1 MKILHVAAEVAP
13 YSQVGGLSQVM
24 YFLPRALQ
32 KYGMDVH
39 ICTPKYGAVTL
50 PEGAKLHL
58 DVQWLQVPKEDTDN
72 PPMAL
77 QTIRVKDTKTSIIC
91 NVCSLTKNVGT
102 TLHFLENREY
112 YELRANVFGY
122 KDDHI
127 RFALLSKAA
136 LEWLLF
142 TKVNGTKDTWFPDII
157 HCHDWHTGYL
167 IDFAKRDPRYKEL
180 LKDVKLIFT
189 IHNLAYQGNYDF
201 RYNLDK
207 YQDDGKKR
215 LFGLL
220 DPKLQK
226 QNALLRG
233 IVLADGVNTVS
244 PTHAK
249 EILTPEF
256 GEGLDAYLETHKE
269 KLGGIMNGLDFTE
282 FNPATDEHIM
292 RNFDPHTF
300 IEARKKNKTDL
311 QEVFGLPRNENAFL
325 MGSVGRV
332 APQKG
337 WDIVLEVLPNLL
349 RERPQIQIVIVGRGD
364 DHYCQQL
371 ARLKKQFHKQLGLR
385 LIADFTLPR
394 KIFAGTDA
402 TLIASSF
409 EPGGI
414 VALEAM
420 RYGSVPIIRRTG
432 GLNDVVTDFNP
443 KTMRGTGFSFASRT
457 PWALYGAIV
466 EASTFFLQKE
476 LWHTVV
482 ANSLRYDS
490 SWEHSAKKYIEWYR
504 HVLYSL

>member
-1 MKILHVAAEVAP
+1 MKVLHVAAEVAP

-24 YFLPRALQ
+24 FFLPRSLQ
-32 KYGMDVH
+32 QCGMDVH
-39 ICTPKYGAVTL
+39 IFTPKYGEMKL
-50 PEGAKLHL
+50 PEGAKLTL
-58 DVQWLQVPKEDTDN
+58 DIQWLRVPKDDTDN

-77 QTIRVKDTKTSIIC
+77 QTIKAKDTKTSIIC
-91 NVCSLTKNVGT
+91 NVCSLTKDSGVT
-102 TLHFLENREY
+102 VHFLENREY

-127 RFALLSKAA
+127 RFALLSKAC

-142 TKVNGTKDTWFPDII
+142 IKLNRPKDAWFPDII

-167 IDFAKRDPRYKEL
+167 IDYAKRDSRYSEL
-180 LKDVKLIFT
+180 LKDVKVIFT

-207 YQDDGKKR
+207 YQDDGRKH

-220 DPKLQK
+220 DQGLQK

-233 IVLADGVNTVS
+233 IMFADGVNTVS

-249 EILTPEF
+249 EIMTPEF
-256 GEGLDAYLETHKE
+256 GEGLDTWLSKYKD
-269 KLGGIMNGLDFTE
+269 KVSGIMNGLDFKE
-282 FNPATDEHIM
+282 FNPETDEHIM
-292 RNFDPHTF
+292 RNFNVHSF
-300 IEARKKNKTDL
+300 VHARAKNKMDL
-311 QEVFGLPRNENAFL
+311 QEVFGLPVNENAFL

-371 ARLKKQFHKQLGLR
+371 SRLKKQFHKQLGLR

-402 TLIASSF
+402 MLIASSF

-432 GLNDVVTDFNP
+432 GLNDVIADFNP
-443 KTMRGTGFSFASRT
+443 KTMRGTGFSFTSRT

-466 EASTFFLQKE
+466 EASTFFLQKNM
-476 LWHTVV
+476 WHAVV
-482 ANSLRYDS
+482 ANALRYVS